1 MKKLRYTSEE
11 INQLHQQIKNVGSD
25 TDMYSEVVEALA
37 SYVLD
42 RYNAEQGEKDDL
54 LNASRI
60 EVHQTLAAQ
69 AHQLECEAKNLR
81 ALARAFTKPM
91 KELPKDLNHE
101 NKIISNIASWRL
113 KLGK

>member
-1 MKKLRYTSEE
+1 MKKLRYTGEE
-11 INQLHQQIKNVGSD
+11 INQLHQQIKDVDSD

-54 LNASRI
+54 RI
-60 EVHQTLAAQ
+60 EVHQTIAAR
-69 AHQLECEAKNLR
+69 AHQLECEAKTLR

>member
-1 MKKLRYTSEE
+1 MKKLRYTGEE
-11 INQLHQQIKNVGSD
+11 INQLHQQIKDVGSD

-42 RYNAEQGEKDDL
+42 RYNAEQCEKDDL
-54 LNASRI
+54 RI
-60 EVHQTLAAQ
+60 EVHQTIAAR
-69 AHQLECEAKNLR
+69 AHQLECEAKTLR

>member
-1 MKKLRYTSEE
+1 MKKLRYTGEE
-11 INQLHQQIKNVGSD
+11 INQLHQQIKEVGSD

-54 LNASRI
+54 RI

-69 AHQLECEAKNLR
+69 AHQLECEAKTLR
-81 ALARAFTKPM
+81 ALARAFTKPL
-91 KELPKDLNHE
+91 KELPKDLNHQ

>member
-1 MKKLRYTSEE
+1 MKKLRYTGEE
-11 INQLHQQIKNVGSD
+11 INQLHQQIKDVGSD

-54 LNASRI
+54 RI
-60 EVHQTLAAQ
+60 EVHQTIAAR

>member
-11 INQLHQQIKNVGSD
+11 INQLHQQIKDVGSD

-54 LNASRI
+54 RI
-60 EVHQTLAAQ
+60 EVHQTIAAR
-69 AHQLECEAKNLR
+69 AHQLECEAKTLR